1 MKQKRE
7 DMDEMRGLDRKNEL
21 EADEIVE
28 ELFRRINNLTGVREV
43 IRKDDKIIFSTRGMT
58 FATIIKNENN
68 VVVEYELAYDRI
80 LDMNGKCKVK
90 PYATEDKLD
99 IVTYEI
105 KTKLDMQYATSIAQQ
120 SFIYRKRLKK

>member
-1 MKQKRE
+1 MK
-7 DMDEMRGLDRKNEL
+7 GLDRKNEL

-120 SFIYRKRLKK
+120 SFMYRKRLKK